1 MSASGWKILAT
12 GTLSCLFQ
20 LRSKKIF
27 CTTVTTLLICKFV
40 NEVRICRV
48 CERPRFLR
56 TVCITPEIQRASG
69 FGTLKKGQVNL
80 KWLREDGKD
89 NARNIQ
95 GRPVRQG
102 YPLCLEHCTRNR
114 PSSLPYYQ
122 IRTGLH
128 LKLPQKTCSPASG
141 ENPTLDLVG
150 SR

>member
-1 MSASGWKILAT
+1 MGASGWKILAT

-80 KWLREDGKD
+80 KWLREDGPRPPSTPRLPAMLGALHSEPSQFSPILPDKD
-89 NARNIQ
+89 RAPSQVATEDLQSRLRGKPNFGPR
-95 GRPVRQG
+95 GVEVRLI
-102 YPLCLEHCTRNR
+102 PCM
-114 PSSLPYYQ
+114 
-122 IRTGLH
+122 
-128 LKLPQKTCSPASG
+128 
-141 ENPTLDLVG
+141 
-150 SR
+150 